1 MESESFAG
9 SWTDEQ
15 TAEASEKVLRR
26 AKVSRMARQLQSRL
40 ALASYKTQR
49 GWESLDLD
57 TIEPRVDQDLMRKR
71 MQSIQEGSPPPPPPT
86 TASSLQHNYFTNGI
100 NNHFDD
106 NNDMNDNMRGG
117 NSLNGSNGSSNG
129 NVRRRPTSNGSSSN
143 AASPAH
149 RKKRART
156 AAPFGDHTRGI
167 VGTVG
172 GSGNGAGGLLYNN
185 MEDQDLE
192 DVDMIYETG
201 ARHSFRNHNKNRG
214 WKETHRLPQ
223 SSPGYHHSHHY
234 RHSHG
239 SSYDMDS
246 QPQFSFTNSPRK
258 GSPSPMDIGHS
269 RHRSHHYH
277 HQDYEPQPVFHS
289 SPPRTPPHRTIPARQ
304 VFTTAGEK
312 LEERSNRGNNNT
324 NNGRKADGEGADLLL
339 YLATS
344 PSPNTMT
351 KTNVSVAPSTPPS
364 KGSAAALPS
373 SMLNTPGGGGGGGSG
388 SFNFHDFVHITPSP
402 AQGMWG
408 NGGSGRT
415 PMTMQARRRLNFDGL
430 VPPSPMNGS
439 QGSQGSQ
446 GKVTGLGMEL
456 GGELVS
462 PTSGFP
468 I

>member
-1 MESESFAG
+1 MESEPFTG

-49 GWESLDLD
+49 GWENLDLD

-71 MQSIQEGSPPPPPPT
+71 MQSIQEGSPPH
-86 TASSLQHNYFTNGI
+86 LHLTNGST
-100 NNHFDD
+100 NNHYDD
-106 NNDMNDNMRGG
+106 NND
-117 NSLNGSNGSSNG
+117 LN
-129 NVRRRPTSNGSSSN
+129 
-143 AASPAH
+143 
-149 RKKRART
+149 
-156 AAPFGDHTRGI
+156 
-167 VGTVG
+167 
-172 GSGNGAGGLLYNN
+172 
-185 MEDQDLE
+185 
-192 DVDMIYETG
+192 
-201 ARHSFRNHNKNRG
+201 
-214 WKETHRLPQ
+214 
-223 SSPGYHHSHHY
+223 
-234 RHSHG
+234 
-239 SSYDMDS
+239 
-246 QPQFSFTNSPRK
+246 
-258 GSPSPMDIGHS
+258 
-269 RHRSHHYH
+269 
-277 HQDYEPQPVFHS
+277 DYEHQPIFHS
-289 SPPRTPPHRTIPARQ
+289 SPPRTPPHRTIPARP

-312 LEERSNRGNNNT
+312 LEERSNRGNNNPNNPNGNN
-324 NNGRKADGEGADLLL
+324 NNGGKADGEGADLLL

-351 KTNVSVAPSTPPS
+351 KANVSVAPSTPPA

-373 SMLNTPGGGGGGGSG
+373 SMMNTPGGGAGLGGSG

-402 AQGMWG
+402 AQGLWG

-462 PTSGFP
+462 PTSGL
-468 I
+468 

>member
-1 MESESFAG
+1 MESESFTG

-49 GWESLDLD
+49 GWENLDLD

-71 MQSIQEGSPPPPPPT
+71 MQSIQEGSPPH
-86 TASSLQHNYFTNGI
+86 LHLINGST
-100 NNHFDD
+100 NNHYDD
-106 NNDMNDNMRGG
+106 NND
-117 NSLNGSNGSSNG
+117 LNGNTMGGVLMGNNINNNSNNI
-129 NVRRRPTSNGSSSN
+129 RRRPGSGSSSSN
-143 AASPAH
+143 TASPAH

-156 AAPFGDHTRGI
+156 AAPFGDLTRG
-167 VGTVG
+167 
-172 GSGNGAGGLLYNN
+172 GSLYVQNN
-185 MEDQDLE
+185 VEDQDI
-192 DVDMIYETG
+192 DVDMIYEPG
-201 ARHSFRNHNKNRG
+201 ARHSFRNHNKNRLA
-214 WKETHRLPQ
+214 WKESHRLPQ
-223 SSPGYHHSHHY
+223 SSPGYHHYSHHHHH
-234 RHSHG
+234 HSN
-239 SSYDMDS
+239 SSFDMGS
-246 QPQFSFTNSPRK
+246 QPQFSFTNSPTRR
-258 GSPSPMDIGHS
+258 GSPALEISHS
-269 RHRSHHYH
+269 RHHSHHYH
-277 HQDYEPQPVFHS
+277 QDYEHQPIFHS
-289 SPPRTPPHRTIPARQ
+289 SPPRTPPHRTIPARP
-304 VFTTAGEK
+304 VFTTADEK
-312 LEERSNRGNNNT
+312 LEERSNRGNNNSNNPNGNN
-324 NNGRKADGEGADLLL
+324 NNGGKADGEGADLLL

-344 PSPNTMT
+344 PSPNTIT
-351 KTNVSVAPSTPPS
+351 KANVSVAPSTPPA

-373 SMLNTPGGGGGGGSG
+373 SMMNTPGGGGGLGGSG

-402 AQGMWG
+402 AQGLWG

-462 PTSGFP
+462 PTSGL
-468 I
+468 

>member
-1 MESESFAG
+1 MESESFSG

-49 GWESLDLD
+49 GWENLDLD

-71 MQSIQEGSPPPPPPT
+71 MQSIRESSPPLHRHL
-86 TASSLQHNYFTNGI
+86 ANGNNHYDDNLAGLGI
-100 NNHFDD
+100 NN
-106 NNDMNDNMRGG
+106 MN
-117 NSLNGSNGSSNG
+117 SSN
-129 NVRRRPTSNGSSSN
+129 NIRRRPGSGSSSSN
-143 AASPAH
+143 TASPAH

-156 AAPFGDHTRGI
+156 AAPFGDHTRG
-167 VGTVG
+167 
-172 GSGNGAGGLLYNN
+172 LYIQNS
-185 MEDQDLE
+185 MEDRDV
-192 DVDMIYETG
+192 DVDMVYEPS
-201 ARHSFRNHNKNRG
+201 ARHSFRNHNKNRLA
-214 WKETHRLPQ
+214 WKESHRLPQ
-223 SSPGYHHSHHY
+223 SSPGYHHHSHH
-234 RHSHG
+234 HHN
-239 SSYDMDS
+239 SSFDMGS
-246 QPQFSFTNSPRK
+246 QPQFSFTNSPTRN
-258 GSPSPMDIGHS
+258 GSPTFEISHHS
-269 RHRSHHYH
+269 RHYSHHYH

-289 SPPRTPPHRTIPARQ
+289 SPPRTPPHRTMPARP

-312 LEERSNRGNNNT
+312 LEERSNRGNNNNSNSHNG
-324 NNGRKADGEGADLLL
+324 NNGGKADGEGADLLL

-373 SMLNTPGGGGGGGSG
+373 SMMNTPGGGGGGGGGGSG

-402 AQGMWG
+402 AQVMWG

-439 QGSQGSQ
+439 QGSQG
-446 GKVTGLGMEL
+446 KVTGLGMEL

-462 PTSGFP
+462 PTSGL
-468 I
+468 

>member
-26 AKVSRMARQLQSRL
+26 AKVSRMARQLQYRL

-49 GWESLDLD
+49 GWENLDLD

-71 MQSIQEGSPPPPPPT
+71 MQAIQEGRTISPPQQNI
-86 TASSLQHNYFTNGI
+86 SNNGNY
-100 NNHFDD
+100 DVYD
-106 NNDMNDNMRGG
+106 ENND
-117 NSLNGSNGSSNG
+117 SNGSMRDGNNTNNNNG
-129 NVRRRPTSNGSSSN
+129 NIRRRPSNGSSSN
-143 AASPAH
+143 TTSPAH

-156 AAPFGDHTRGI
+156 AVPFGDHTRG
-167 VGTVG
+167 G
-172 GSGNGAGGLLYNN
+172 GGLYTQHS
-185 MEDQDLE
+185 MEDQDV
-192 DVDMIYETG
+192 DVDMIYEPG
-201 ARHSFRNHNKNRG
+201 ARHSFRNHNKNRA
-214 WKETHRLPQ
+214 WKESHRLPQ
-223 SSPGYHHSHHY
+223 SSPGYHHHH
-234 RHSHG
+234 HHHHHHHN
-239 SSYDMDS
+239 SSFDMGS
-246 QPQFSFTNSPRK
+246 QPQFSFANSPTRK
-258 GSPSPMDIGHS
+258 GSPTLDMGHS
-269 RHRSHHYH
+269 RHHSHHY
-277 HQDYEPQPVFHS
+277 QDYEPQPVFHS
-289 SPPRTPPHRTIPARQ
+289 SPPRTPPHRTIPARP

-312 LEERSNRGNNNT
+312 LEERSNRGNNNP
-324 NNGRKADGEGADLLL
+324 NNGGKADGEGADLLL

-373 SMLNTPGGGGGGGSG
+373 SMMNTPGGGGGAGGSG

-446 GKVTGLGMEL
+446 GKVSGLGMEL

-462 PTSGFP
+462 PTSGL
-468 I
+468 

>member
-1 MESESFAG
+1 MESESFNG

-49 GWESLDLD
+49 GWENLDLD

-71 MQSIQEGSPPPPPPT
+71 MQSIREGSPPHHY
-86 TASSLQHNYFTNGI
+86 LTNGST
-100 NNHFDD
+100 NNHYDD
-106 NNDMNDNMRGG
+106 HD
-117 NSLNGSNGSSNG
+117 SNG
-129 NVRRRPTSNGSSSN
+129 NLMGGIGGNNINGNIRRRPGSGSSSSN

-156 AAPFGDHTRGI
+156 AAPFGDHTRI
-167 VGTVG
+167 G
-172 GSGNGAGGLLYNN
+172 GGGGLYVQNN
-185 MEDQDLE
+185 MEDQDV
-192 DVDMIYETG
+192 DVDMIYEPG
-201 ARHSFRNHNKNRG
+201 ARHSFRNPNKGRLA
-214 WKETHRLPQ
+214 WKESHRLPQ
-223 SSPGYHHSHHY
+223 SSPGYHHHSHHH
-234 RHSHG
+234 HS
-239 SSYDMDS
+239 SFDMGS
-246 QPQFSFTNSPRK
+246 QPQFSFTNSPTRG
-258 GSPSPMDIGHS
+258 GSPTLEISHS
-269 RHRSHHYH
+269 RHHSHHY

-289 SPPRTPPHRTIPARQ
+289 SPPRTPPHRTIPPRS
-304 VFTTAGEK
+304 VFTAAGEK
-312 LEERSNRGNNNT
+312 LAERSNRGNNNSNNNPNSNNNN
-324 NNGRKADGEGADLLL
+324 NNGGKADGEGADLLL

-351 KTNVSVAPSTPPS
+351 KANVSVAPSTPPS

-373 SMLNTPGGGGGGGSG
+373 SMMNTPGGGGGGGGSG

-430 VPPSPMNGS
+430 MPPSPMNGS

-446 GKVTGLGMEL
+446 GKATGLGMEL

-462 PTSGFP
+462 PTSGL
-468 I
+468 

>member
-1 MESESFAG
+1 
-9 SWTDEQ
+9 
-15 TAEASEKVLRR
+15 
-26 AKVSRMARQLQSRL
+26 MARELQSRL

-49 GWESLDLD
+49 GWENLDLD

-71 MQSIQEGSPPPPPPT
+71 MQAIQEGRTISPPHQQL
-86 TASSLQHNYFTNGI
+86 S
-100 NNHFDD
+100 
-106 NNDMNDNMRGG
+106 
-117 NSLNGSNGSSNG
+117 NSSSNG
-129 NVRRRPTSNGSSSN
+129 DSNDSNGNMMGSNNFNNNNIRRRLSNGSSSN

-156 AAPFGDHTRGI
+156 AAPFGDHTRG
-167 VGTVG
+167 
-172 GSGNGAGGLLYNN
+172 GLYVQHG
-185 MEDQDLE
+185 MEDQDV
-192 DVDMIYETG
+192 DVDMIYEPA
-201 ARHSFRNHNKNRG
+201 ARHSFRNHSKNRA
-214 WKETHRLPQ
+214 WKESHRLPQ
-223 SSPGYHHSHHY
+223 SSPGYHHHH
-234 RHSHG
+234 HNN
-239 SSYDMDS
+239 SSFDMDS
-246 QPQFSFTNSPRK
+246 QPQFSFAGSPTRK
-258 GSPSPMDIGHS
+258 GSPTLDMSHS
-269 RHRSHHYH
+269 RHHSHHYH

-289 SPPRTPPHRTIPARQ
+289 SPPRTPPHRTIPARP

-312 LEERSNRGNNNT
+312 LEERSNRGNS
-324 NNGRKADGEGADLLL
+324 NGNSGKADGEGADLLL

-373 SMLNTPGGGGGGGSG
+373 SMMNTPGGGGGAGG

-402 AQGMWG
+402 AQGMWA
-408 NGGSGRT
+408 NGASGRT

-462 PTSGFP
+462 PTSGL
-468 I
+468 